1 MLLDAD
7 VLDSQTIKKQDKNV
21 KKNTG
26 DDDIP
31 WNTIYQVLDDENDWK
46 SEDVDGLY
54 PKIPKNERS
63 IMRTG
68 FGNNKFKENIVE
80 PYPHIERMRIT
91 ANNPREISLY
101 TTGEVESDGKIAS
114 PVIRG
119 DVPGAVGTHP
129 WLVSANINE
138 KKRQRQFYDDLYN
151 NKLGKFK
158 KGGSRKTTKK
168 SNNITK
174 SNKTTKRIIYPLGVH
189 LNNTE
194 LVGYIEEQ
202 PSGEL
207 QYKTEISPGVDPK
220 PASFLYTRT
229 NPPSPAPIITED
241 FKFDAPAIAT
251 LYKKKGGSRKTKKNR
266 SKGGAPRKNKKE
278 QSYEVLK
285 KLKEDNIIGPT
296 EQKDLNYMFYKYSK
310 NGDAKRVLELLL
322 SGTINVNM
330 VDASGNTAL
339 MIASDYGHTHLVK
352 ILLNNGADP
361 NIENKN
367 GWTAID
373 FATGFLLEQGLNKK
387 EVLGSQLFSL
397 LAGAGGR
404 PGSSFHD
411 TISSPQNTRA
421 VRHMTTPP
429 GIDDKSGGKKKTR
442 KHRKK

>member
-174 SNKTTKRIIYPLGVH
+174 SNKTTKRIIYP
-189 LNNTE
+189 
-194 LVGYIEEQ
+194 
-202 PSGEL
+202 
-207 QYKTEISPGVDPK
+207 
-220 PASFLYTRT
+220 
-229 NPPSPAPIITED
+229 
-241 FKFDAPAIAT
+241 
-251 LYKKKGGSRKTKKNR
+251 
-266 SKGGAPRKNKKE
+266 
-278 QSYEVLK
+278 
-285 KLKEDNIIGPT
+285 
-296 EQKDLNYMFYKYSK
+296 
-310 NGDAKRVLELLL
+310 
-322 SGTINVNM
+322 
-330 VDASGNTAL
+330 
-339 MIASDYGHTHLVK
+339 
-352 ILLNNGADP
+352 
-361 NIENKN
+361 
-367 GWTAID
+367 
-373 FATGFLLEQGLNKK
+373 
-387 EVLGSQLFSL
+387 
-397 LAGAGGR
+397 
-404 PGSSFHD
+404 
-411 TISSPQNTRA
+411 
-421 VRHMTTPP
+421 
-429 GIDDKSGGKKKTR
+429 
-442 KHRKK
+442 